1 MSQIYDFLKDCG
13 FYYLLTIDGE
23 YPSGRPISQILEK
36 DGSLYFGTRADKAM
50 HRQLTENNH
59 AALIGFNKG
68 RWLRLYANVFETK
81 NMTTREQYLSRI
93 PHEIERFGSAENPA
107 LIVYELQVVK
117 AAIHSPDDQVE
128 IIFSE
133 KKNKNFF
140 TVYFSILTLE
150 TAASEKGEN

>member
-1 MSQIYDFLKDCG
+1 MSKAYDFLKDCN

-36 DGSLYFGTRADKAM
+36 NGALYFGTRAGKAM

-59 AALIGFNKG
+59 VALIGFNKG
-68 RWLRLYANVFETK
+68 RWIRLYANVIETK
-81 NMTTREQYLSRI
+81 DMATREQYLNRI
-93 PHEIERFGSAENPA
+93 PQEIERFGSAENPA

-117 AAIHSPDDQVE
+117 AAIHSPGDQVE

-133 KKNKNFF
+133 
-140 TVYFSILTLE
+140 E
-150 TAASEKGEN
+150 